1 MKALIG
7 TTLGVVGLLLAG
19 CDFNLKSASRFRL
32 PQGNAEK
39 GKAAFIALNCIE
51 CHTVQGV
58 ALPSPAQKGKVMV
71 ALGGDVARLRT
82 VGDLL
87 TAIVH
92 PNLAISDKVPREAGV
107 VAGKSPMPDV
117 NDTMTVRQ
125 MIDLVTFLQPRYTQL
140 PPPIDMHYPL

>member
-1 MKALIG
+1 MKALISA
-7 TTLGVVGLLLAG
+7 TLGIAGLLLAG

-32 PQGNAEK
+32 PRGSAEK
-39 GKAAFIALNCIE
+39 GQAAFVALNCIE
-51 CHTVQGV
+51 CHTVEGV
-58 ALPSPAQKGKVMV
+58 ALPPPGRKGELMV
-71 ALGGDVARLRT
+71 TLGGDVARLRT

-92 PNLAISDKVPREAGV
+92 PNLAISDKVPRGSGV
-107 VAGKSPMPDV
+107 VAGKSPMPEV

-125 MIDLVTFLQPRYTQL
+125 MIDLVTFLQPRYKQL